1 MSCVYVLY
9 ISNDGTAPGKN
20 IKKSGTSKV
29 NDETLINVLSFDG
42 GGSRGVMEIFILKDV
57 MNMATIL
64 KNELDRFI
72 FPHNKE
78 DCVKLREIL
87 RNVKKPIHPT
97 EVFEFIVGLE
107 KLLESYFD
115 DITLAYFPK
124 PHGCIVGAV
133 ARQIFEKKPDKMVLF
148 TSGNDDHRLVTRILK
163 ASADAPILFQ
173 TPFLRLPMT
182 SS

>member
-1 MSCVYVLY
+1 MTCVYVLY

-29 NDETLINVLSFDG
+29 NDETRINVLSFDG

-64 KNELDRFI
+64 KNDLDRFI

-97 EVFEFIVGLE
+97 EVFEFIVGTSTGALIAFGLVEGKKSGE
-107 KLLESYFD
+107 KRQPLTVQEIIDMYKRKTANIFFQES
-115 DITLAYFPK
+115 
-124 PHGCIVGAV
+124 
-133 ARQIFEKKPDKMVLF
+133 
-148 TSGNDDHRLVTRILK
+148 
-163 ASADAPILFQ
+163 
-173 TPFLRLPMT
+173 
-182 SS
+182 